1 MVLIRSYALAGMV
14 APLLFISLFALE
26 GWLRPGYNA
35 NRMFV
40 SELSLG
46 TRGWVQITNFV
57 LTGLLVMLFAYGVHL
72 QFPQR
77 RRPWAGALLLGIIG
91 FSLIASGPF
100 RTDPSALFNQISTH
114 GLIHGLF
121 GAVVF
126 SLAPV
131 SCFVSF
137 NRFRQDPAWRPLARL
152 TLLIGLVLVIT
163 IALLKSSQFP
173 QSPMYDWKGLI
184 QRVFLV
190 TFLAWIFVFAQ
201 RVWRLSRSDV
211 RGGIRV
217 E

>member
-1 MVLIRSYALAGMV
+1 MVLIRSSALAGMA
-14 APLLFISLFALE
+14 APILFIAIFSLE

-57 LTGLLVMLFAYGVHL
+57 LTGLLVMLFAYGAHL
-72 QFPQR
+72 QFSQR

-91 FSLIASGPF
+91 FSLTASGPF
-100 RTDPSALFNQISTH
+100 RTDPSALFNQVSTH

-131 SCFVSF
+131 SCFISF
-137 NRFRQDPAWRPLARL
+137 NRFRQDSAWRPLARL
-152 TLLIGLVLVIT
+152 
-163 IALLKSSQFP
+163 ALLAGTVLITAVVLLKLSQFP

-190 TFLAWIFVFAQ
+190 TFMAWIFVFAQ
-201 RVWRLSRSDV
+201 RVWLLSRPDE
-211 RGGIRV
+211 RGSVGV